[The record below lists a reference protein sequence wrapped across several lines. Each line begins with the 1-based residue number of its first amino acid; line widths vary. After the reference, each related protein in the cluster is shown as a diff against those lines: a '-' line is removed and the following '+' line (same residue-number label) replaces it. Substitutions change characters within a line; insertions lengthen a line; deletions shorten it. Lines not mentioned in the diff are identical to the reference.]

1 VEAGIGSRSI
11 LATPMLKFLNRLVDS
26 NEREVRR
33 LEPIVVEINALEPE
47 YQTLSDEALRAKT
60 DEFRAQLRDALGD
73 LLVPIE
79 LRERTHRNGDAPEAD
94 VAPDDWEDDSELT
107 AADPAALAERRK
119 EQRRAELKRINEAL
133 DDLLPDAFAAVRE
146 AMSRALGK
154 RHYDVQLIGGMVL
167 HRGQIAEMKTG
178 EGKTFVAPLAAYLNA
193 LTGRGVHVVT
203 VNDYLAKRDAQ
214 WIGSV
219 FHRLGMSAGSIQHDA
234 AYVFDPTYPATDEHL
249 RDLRPVHRAEAY
261 AADVTY
267 GTNNEF
273 GFDYLRDNLVI
284 DLAERVQRG
293 HFFSI
298 VDEVDNI
305 LIDEARTPLIISGP
319 AQESADKY
327 VQFARLVPRL
337 RAEEDYILDEKFKQ
351 VAITEAGTDKMERWL
366 GVDNMFDNDFSLARH
381 LEQALK
387 AEVLY
392 KRDRDYVVK
401 DDEVVI
407 VDEFTGRL
415 MPGRRWSE
423 GLHQAVEA
431 KEGVKIQSE
440 SQTLA
445 TITFQNYFRMYDK
458 LAGMTGTAETE
469 GEEFHKIYG
478 LEVVVIPTNQPMIRD
493 DFADLVFRAQKGKW
507 NAVADEIAEEHEL
520 GRPVLV
526 GTVSVEISETLS
538 ELLKRRGIKHN
549 VLNAKFHEREAE
561 IIAQAGR
568 SGQVTIATNMA
579 GRGTD
584 ILLGGNPEM
593 LAVDLLHK
601 KGTSVLD
608 ASPEEYRTAL
618 EEAERIC
625 AEDKEKVLAAGGLH
639 IIGTERHEARR
650 IDNQLRG
657 RAGRQGDPGS
667 SRFYLSLEDDLMRRF
682 ASDRVSSIM
691 GRLGFDD
698 ETALESGMVSRTIE
712 GAQTRV
718 EGYNFD
724 TRKHVVEY
732 DDVINR
738 QRETIYHER
747 ERILRSDDLS
757 PTLLALLAEE
767 LHGLVAAATSSEF
780 AGEWNREGLRTQVIA
795 MVPSVPPADLAFID
809 ETNDAAALE
818 QQLMELVEEH
828 YARKQAEVGEEG
840 MPVLERLVLLRVIDS
855 LWIEHLTAVDDMRRG
870 IGLRA
875 YSQRDPLNEFKVEA
889 YRMFD
894 ELKTTI
900 RHDVTHT
907 IFRVTVVQPP
917 AQPTRP
923 MQESR
928 MDAGGAPETSS
939 TGTAPGSP
947 RGGATATAAGG
958 MIATASGGNGAPA
971 RPAQRGPKLGRNDL
985 CWCGSGKKYKRCH
998 GA

>member
-1 VEAGIGSRSI
+1 
-11 LATPMLKFLNRLVDS
+11 MLKFLSRLSDS

-33 LEPIVVEINALEPE
+33 FEPSVVRINELEPE
-47 YQTLSDEALRAKT
+47 YTALTDAELRAKT
-60 DEFRAQLRDALGD
+60 EQFRSRLRDALGD

-79 LRERTHRNGDAPEAD
+79 QRALTPEEAAESELI
-94 VAPDDWEDDSELT
+94 APDPTRISE
-107 AADPAALAERRK
+107 ERK
-119 EQRRAELKRINEAL
+119 EQHKRERRQIDAAL
-133 DDLLPDAFAAVRE
+133 EELLPEAFAAVRE
-146 AMSRALGK
+146 AMRRALAK

-167 HRGQIAEMKTG
+167 HAGAIAEMKTG
-178 EGKTFVAPLAAYLNA
+178 EGKTFVAPLAAYLNG

-214 WIGSV
+214 WIGQV
-219 FHRLGMSAGSIQHDA
+219 FWQLGMSVGSIQHEA
-234 AYVFDPTYPATDEHL
+234 AFLVDPDYPQTDEHL
-249 RDLRPVHRAEAY
+249 RNLRPVDRAEAY

-273 GFDYLRDNLVI
+273 GFDYLRDNLVV
-284 DLAERVQRG
+284 DLGARVQRG
-293 HFFSI
+293 HFFAI

-305 LIDEARTPLIISGP
+305 LIDEARTPLIISG
-319 AQESADKY
+319 AAEESADKY

-337 RAEEDYILDEKFKQ
+337 RAEEDYIIDEKFRQ
-351 VAITEAGTDKMERWL
+351 VAISEAGTEKMERWL
-366 GVDNMFDNDFSLARH
+366 GVENLFDNDFSMARH

-387 AEVLY
+387 AEALY

-401 DDEVVI
+401 DGEVVI

-440 SQTLA
+440 SRTLA

-469 GEEFHKIYG
+469 AEEFHKIYD
-478 LEVVVIPTNQPMIRD
+478 LEVIAVPTNRPMIRD
-493 DFADLVFRAQKGKW
+493 DFADLVFASQKGKW
-507 NAVADEIAEEHEL
+507 QAVVDEIVEEHEG

-526 GTVSVEISETLS
+526 GTISVEVSEMLG
-538 ELLKRRGIKHN
+538 EMLKRRGVKHS
-549 VLNAKFHEREAE
+549 VLNAKFHEKEAE
-561 IIAQAGR
+561 IVAQAGH
-568 SGQVTIATNMA
+568 SSSVTIATNMA

-593 LAVDLLHK
+593 LAADLLHK
-601 KGTSVLD
+601 KGLTVID
-608 ASPEEYRTAL
+608 ASPEQYAAAL
-618 EEAERIC
+618 AEADRLC
-625 AEDKEKVLAAGGLH
+625 AEDRDRVIAAGGLH
-639 IIGTERHEARR
+639 IVGTERHEARR

-667 SRFYLSLEDDLMRRF
+667 TRFYLSLEDDLMRRF
-682 ASDRVSSIM
+682 ASDRVQSIM
-691 GRLGFDD
+691 RTLGFND
-698 ETALESGMVSRTIE
+698 ETALESRMVSRTIE

-718 EGYNFD
+718 EGFNFD

-747 ERILRSDDLS
+747 ERILRSDDLAS
-757 PTLLALLAEE
+757 TVLAMLDDEVSAIVAE
-767 LHGLVAAATSSEF
+767 HTVGEF
-780 AGEWNREGLRTQVIA
+780 AAEWNRDGLKSRLLAIVPNLDPRQLAAIDD
-795 MVPSVPPADLAFID
+795 MVDPEMV
-809 ETNDAAALE
+809 AAELRG
-818 QQLMELVEEH
+818 LVEAA
-828 YARKQAEVGEEG
+828 YQAKRAEAGDEG
-840 MPVLERLVLLRVIDS
+840 MLVLERLVLLRVIDS
-855 LWIEHLTAVDDMRRG
+855 LWVEHLTAVDDMRRG

-900 RHDVTHT
+900 RHDITHT
-907 IFRVTVVQPP
+907 IFRVTLTREPLQRPP
-917 AQPTRP
+917 RP
-923 MQESR
+923 MMESR
-928 MDAGGAPETSS
+928 PDV
-939 TGTAPGSP
+939 TGTGS
-947 RGGATATAAGG
+947 AAAAATAA
-958 MIATASGGNGAPA
+958 TSGNGNAPA
-971 RPAQRGPKLGRNDL
+971 GTPKKAGQKIGRNDP
-985 CWCGSGKKYKRCH
+985 CWCGSGKKFKRCH

>member
-1 VEAGIGSRSI
+1 
-11 LATPMLKFLNRLVDS
+11 MMKFLSRLTDS
-26 NEREVRR
+26 NDREVRR
-33 LEPIVVEINALEPE
+33 LEPIVAEINALEPQFE
-47 YQTLSDEALRAKT
+47 ALSDAELRAKT
-60 DEFRAQLRDALGD
+60 DEFRARLRDELGE

-79 LRERTHRNGDAPEAD
+79 QREHRSEATDGEGPTDGEAGTDGPVSTNALGGNGTG
-94 VAPDDWEDDSELT
+94 PDEWEDSELT
-107 AADPAALAERRK
+107 APDPTALAERRK
-119 EQRRAELKRINEAL
+119 EQRKRELKRINEAL
-133 DDLLPDAFAAVRE
+133 DELLPEAFAAVRE
-146 AMSRALGK
+146 AMRRALGK
-154 RHYDVQLIGGMVL
+154 RHFDVQLIGGMVL
-167 HRGQIAEMKTG
+167 HRGAIAEMKTG
-178 EGKTFVAPLAAYLNA
+178 EGKTFVAPLAAYLNG

-214 WIGSV
+214 WIGQV
-219 FHRLGMSAGSIQHDA
+219 FWQLGMSAGTIQHDA
-234 AYVFDPTYPATDEHL
+234 AYVFDPQYPATDERL
-249 RDLRPVHRAEAY
+249 RDLRPVPRQEAY

-284 DLAERVQRG
+284 DLNARVQRG
-293 HFFSI
+293 HFFAI

-305 LIDEARTPLIISGP
+305 LIDEARTPLIISGQ
-319 AQESADKY
+319 AEESADKY

-337 RAEEDYILDEKFKQ
+337 KAVEDYILDEKFRQ
-351 VAITEAGTDKMERWL
+351 VAITEAGTDKMEHWL
-366 GVDNMFDNDFSLARH
+366 GVENMFDNDFSLARH

-392 KRDRDYVVK
+392 HRDRDYVIK
-401 DDEVVI
+401 DGEVII

-440 SQTLA
+440 SMTLA

-469 GEEFHKIYG
+469 AEEFNKIYG
-478 LEVVVIPTNQPMIRD
+478 LEVVVVPTNQPMVRD
-493 DFADLVFRAQKGKW
+493 DFADLVFRTQNGKW
-507 NAVADEIAEEHEL
+507 NAVVDEIVEEHDR

-526 GTVSVEISETLS
+526 GTVSVEISELLS
-538 ELLKRRGIKHN
+538 ELLKRRGLKHS
-549 VLNAKFHEREAE
+549 VLNAKFHEKEAE
-561 IIAQAGR
+561 IVAQAGR
-568 SGQVTIATNMA
+568 SDAVTIATNMA

-584 ILLGGNPEM
+584 IILGGNPEM
-593 LAVDLLHK
+593 LAAELLHK
-601 KGTSVLD
+601 RGTNVLE
-608 ASPEEYRTAL
+608 ATPEQYQSAL
-618 EEAERIC
+618 EEAQRLC
-625 AEDKEKVLAAGGLH
+625 AEDRERVIAAGGLH

-657 RAGRQGDPGS
+657 RSGRQGDSGS

-682 ASDRVSSIM
+682 ASERVSAIM

-712 GAQTRV
+712 SAQSRV

-747 ERILRSDDLS
+747 ERILRSLDLA
-757 PTLLALLAEE
+757 PTLLTMLTDE
-767 LHGLVAAATSSEF
+767 LQSLVAASTSSEF
-780 AGEWNREGLRTQVIA
+780 AGEWNRDGLKAQLTV
-795 MVPSVPPADLAFID
+795 MLPTLTPAQLRPVD
-809 ETNDAAALE
+809 ELNDPAQLEAALAELLEE
-818 QQLMELVEEH
+818 QYE
-828 YARKQAEVGEEG
+828 RKREEVGEDG
-840 MPVLERLVLLRVIDS
+840 MRVLERLVLLRVIDS
-855 LWIEHLTAVDDMRRG
+855 LWVEHLTAVDDMRRG

-907 IFRVTVVQPP
+907 IFRVTVTSEP
-917 AQPTRP
+917 APAPRQR
-923 MQESR
+923 MLESR
-928 MDAGGAPETSS
+928 PDV
-939 TGTAPGSP
+939 TGTVAAGAI
-947 RGGATATAAGG
+947 GTAATTATATVT
-958 MIATASGGNGAPA
+958 MSGNGSG
-971 RPAQRGPKLGRNDL
+971 AQPIRAGRKIGRNDP
-985 CWCGSGKKYKRCH
+985 CWCGSGKKFKRCH

>member
-1 VEAGIGSRSI
+1 
-11 LATPMLKFLNRLVDS
+11 MMKFLTRLVDS

-33 LEPIVVEINALEPE
+33 LEPTVAEINALEDE
-47 YQTLSDEALRAKT
+47 YRALSDDALRAKT
-60 DEFRAQLRDALGD
+60 VEFREHLADRLGD
-73 LLVPIE
+73 LLVPME
-79 LRERTHRNGDAPEAD
+79 LRTAAGGETNGHEPALDEGLAG
-94 VAPDDWEDDSELT
+94 WEEDSELT
-107 AADPAALAERRK
+107 AADPTRLSERRK
-119 EQRRAELKRINEAL
+119 EQRKRELKQINEAL
-133 DDLLPDAFAAVRE
+133 DEILPEAFAAVRE
-146 AMSRALGK
+146 AMDRALRK
-154 RHYDVQLIGGMVL
+154 RHYDVQLVGGIVL

-178 EGKTFVAPLAAYLNA
+178 EGKTFVAPLAAYLNG

-219 FHRLGMSAGSIQHDA
+219 FHRLGMSVGSIQHDA
-234 AYVFDPTYPATDEHL
+234 AYIFDPDFPATDEHL
-249 RDLRPVHRAEAY
+249 RDLRPVSRGEAY

-284 DLAERVQRG
+284 DLRERVQRG

-305 LIDEARTPLIISGP
+305 LIDEARTPLIISGT

-337 RAEEDYILDEKFKQ
+337 KAEEDYILDEKFRQ

-392 KRDRDYVVK
+392 HRDRDYVVK
-401 DDEVVI
+401 DGEVVI

-469 GEEFHKIYG
+469 AEEFAKIYD
-478 LEVVVIPTNQPMIRD
+478 LEVVVIPTNRPMIRD
-493 DFADLVFRAQKGKW
+493 DFADLVFRSQKGKW
-507 NAVADEIAEEHEL
+507 NAVADEIAEEHAT

-526 GTVSVEISETLS
+526 GTVSVEISELLS
-538 ELLKRRGIKHN
+538 DILKRRGIKHN

-568 SGQVTIATNMA
+568 SGAVTIATNMA

-593 LAVDLLHK
+593 LASEILHK
-601 KGTSVLD
+601 RGLNVLE
-608 ASPEEYRTAL
+608 ASREEYQSAL
-618 EEAERIC
+618 EEAERVC
-625 AEDKEKVLAAGGLH
+625 AEDRERVLAAGGLH
-639 IIGTERHEARR
+639 ILGTERHDARR

-657 RAGRQGDPGS
+657 RSGRQGDPGS

-682 ASDRVSSIM
+682 ASERVSSIM

-698 ETALESGMVSRTIE
+698 DTALESGMVSRTIE

-718 EGYNFD
+718 EGFNFD

-747 ERILRSDDLS
+747 ERILRSDGLS
-757 PTLLALLAEE
+757 TTILEMLSDE
-767 LHGLVAAATSSEF
+767 LHALTTAATGSDY
-780 AGEWNREGLRTQVIA
+780 AGDWNRDGLKAQVIA
-795 MVPSVPPADLAFID
+795 MVPTITEAELHAVDTTTDPVG
-809 ETNDAAALE
+809 LE
-818 QQLMELVEEH
+818 QDLMALVEEH
-828 YARKQAEVGEEG
+828 YERKRVEVGEQG
-840 MPVLERLVLLRVIDS
+840 MPVLERLVLLRVIDA
-855 LWIEHLTAVDDMRRG
+855 LWVEHLTAVDDMRRG

-889 YRMFD
+889 YRMFE
-894 ELKTTI
+894 ELKATI

-907 IFRVTVVQPP
+907 IFRVTVVQQP
-917 AQPTRP
+917 AQPVRH

-928 MDAGGAPETSS
+928 PDVTGGQPATTGGTSTSAEGAMAAGVSATSAA
-939 TGTAPGSP
+939 GVVPP
-947 RGGATATAAGG
+947 QQPVRGG
-958 MIATASGGNGAPA
+958 
-971 RPAQRGPKLGRNDL
+971 PKIGRNDP

>member
-1 VEAGIGSRSI
+1 
-11 LATPMLKFLNRLVDS
+11 MLKFFSRLTDS
-26 NEREVRR
+26 NDREVRR
-33 LEPIVVEINALEPE
+33 LQPLVDRINELEPE
-47 YQTLSDEALRAKT
+47 FTALSDAELRSKT
-60 DEFRAQLRDALGD
+60 DEFRARLREDAGE
-73 LLVPIE
+73 LLTPIE
-79 LRERTHRNGDAPEAD
+79 LRDVPEGEEEETEL
-94 VAPDDWEDDSELT
+94 VGSEL
-107 AADPAALAERRK
+107 ARHSEERK
-119 EQRRAELKRINEAL
+119 EQRKQERKEIDAALNE
-133 DDLLPDAFAAVRE
+133 LLPEAFAAVRE
-146 AMSRALGK
+146 AMRRALGK
-154 RHYDVQLIGGMVL
+154 RHYDVQLLGGMVL
-167 HRGQIAEMKTG
+167 HSGAIAEMKTG
-178 EGKTFVAPLAAYLNA
+178 EGKTFVAPLAAYLNG

-214 WIGSV
+214 WIGEV
-219 FHRLGMSAGSIQHDA
+219 FHKLDMSVGSIQHESA
-234 AYVFDPTYPATDEHL
+234 FVFDPDFPQTDERL
-249 RDLRPVHRAEAY
+249 RNLRPVGRQEAY

-284 DLAERVQRG
+284 DLGNRVQRG

-319 AQESADKY
+319 AEESAEKY
-327 VQFARLVPRL
+327 VQFARLAPRL
-337 RAEEDYILDEKFKQ
+337 QAEEDYILDEKFKQ

-366 GVDNMFDNDFSLARH
+366 GVDNLFGDDFSNARH
-381 LEQALK
+381 LDQALK

-401 DDEVVI
+401 DGEVVI

-440 SQTLA
+440 SRTLA

-469 GEEFHKIYG
+469 AEEFAKIYE
-478 LEVVVIPTNQPMIRD
+478 LEVVVIPTNRPMVRGD
-493 DFADLVFRAQKGKW
+493 YADLVYRSQKGKW
-507 NAVADEIAEEHEL
+507 NAVVEEIAEEHEA

-526 GTVSVEISETLS
+526 GTVSVAISEMLGDM
-538 ELLKRRGIKHN
+538 LKRRGIKHS
-549 VLNAKFHEREAE
+549 VLNAKFHEKEAE
-561 IIAQAGR
+561 IVAQAGR
-568 SGQVTIATNMA
+568 SGAVTIATNMA

-584 ILLGGNPEM
+584 IILGGNPEV
-593 LAVDLLHK
+593 LAAEILHR
-601 KGTSVLD
+601 KGTNILE
-608 ASPEEYRTAL
+608 ASREEYAAAL
-618 EEAERIC
+618 AEADQVC
-625 AEDKEKVLAAGGLH
+625 AEDREKVLAAGGLH
-639 IIGTERHEARR
+639 IVGTERHEARR

-657 RAGRQGDPGS
+657 RSGRQGDPGS

-724 TRKHVVEY
+724 ARKHVVQY

-747 ERILRSDDLS
+747 ERILRAHDLA
-757 PTLLALLAEE
+757 PTVLAMLEDEVRSVVLEHTAADSAE
-767 LHGLVAAATSSEF
+767 
-780 AGEWNREGLRTQVIA
+780 EWNRDGLKARLQQMIPTLQA
-795 MVPSVPPADLAFID
+795 SELAAID
-809 ETNDAAALE
+809 EERNGAELAEGMVEAAVAAY
-818 QQLMELVEEH
+818 QRKREET
-828 YARKQAEVGEEG
+828 GEEG
-840 MPVLERLVLLRVIDS
+840 MRVLERLVLLRVIDT
-855 LWIEHLTAVDDMRRG
+855 LWVEHLTAVDDMRRG

-894 ELKTTI
+894 ELKATI
-900 RHDVTHT
+900 RLDVSNTV
-907 IFRVTVVQPP
+907 FRVTVAREPMMQQPR
-917 AQPTRP
+917 QMNEGRLE
-923 MQESR
+923 M
-928 MDAGGAPETSS
+928 GGA
-939 TGTAPGSP
+939 A
-947 RGGATATAAGG
+947 AAAGG
-958 MIATASGGNGAPA
+958 SAAGAAVATASAGGNGNATSQNRQPA
-971 RPAQRGPKLGRNDL
+971 RSGPKVGRNDP
-985 CWCGSGKKYKRCH
+985 CWCGSGKKFKRCH

>member
-1 VEAGIGSRSI
+1 
-11 LATPMLKFLNRLVDS
+11 MLKFLNRLVDS

-33 LEPIVVEINALEPE
+33 LEPIVTEINALEPE
-47 YQTLSDEALRAKT
+47 YQALSDEALRAKT
-60 DEFRAQLRDALGD
+60 EEFRAQLRDALGD
-73 LLVPIE
+73 LLIPIE
-79 LRERTHRNGDAPEAD
+79 LREHPHRNGDSPEAD
-94 VAPDDWEDDSELT
+94 VAADDWEDDSELT
-107 AADPAALAERRK
+107 ASDPAALAERRK
-119 EQRRAELKRINEAL
+119 EQRKGELKQINEAL
-133 DDLLPDAFAAVRE
+133 DDVLPDAFAAVRE
-146 AMSRALGK
+146 AMTRALGK

-219 FHRLGMSAGSIQHDA
+219 FDRLGMSVGSIQHDA
-234 AYVFDPTYPATDEHL
+234 AYVFDPTYPATDERL
-249 RDLRPVHRAEAY
+249 RDLRPVPRADAY

-273 GFDYLRDNLVI
+273 GFDNLRDNLVI
-284 DLAERVQRG
+284 DLRERVQHG

-305 LIDEARTPLIISGP
+305 LIDEARTPLIISGT

-337 RAEEDYILDEKFKQ
+337 RPEEDYILDEKFKQ

-392 KRDRDYVVK
+392 KRDRDYVIK
-401 DDEVVI
+401 DGEVII

-445 TITFQNYFRMYDK
+445 TVTFQNYFRMYDK

-507 NAVADEIAEEHEL
+507 NAVADEIAEEHER

-526 GTVSVEISETLS
+526 GTVSVEISEMLS

-568 SGQVTIATNMA
+568 SGAVTIATNMA

-593 LAVDLLHK
+593 LAAELLHK

-608 ASPEEYRTAL
+608 APPEEYQAAL
-618 EEAERIC
+618 AEAERVC
-625 AEDKEKVLAAGGLH
+625 AEDKEKVLGAGGLH
-639 IIGTERHEARR
+639 ILGTERHEARR

-691 GRLGFDD
+691 ARLGFDD

-747 ERILRSDDLS
+747 ERILRSTDLA
-757 PTLLALLAEE
+757 PTLLGLFSDE
-767 LHGLVAAATSSEF
+767 LHGLVSAATTSEF
-780 AGEWNREGLRTQVIA
+780 AGEWNRDGLKTQIQA
-795 MVPSVPPADLAFID
+795 MVPSITPAELAFVD
-809 ETNDAAALE
+809 EENDAAVLE
-818 QQLMELVEEH
+818 RQLDELVEEQ
-828 YARKQAEVGEEG
+828 YARKQEELGEQG

-855 LWIEHLTAVDDMRRG
+855 LWIEHLTAVDDMRRA

-889 YRMFD
+889 YGMFD
-894 ELKTTI
+894 ELKATI

-907 IFRVTVVQPP
+907 LFRVTVVQEPTP
-917 AQPTRP
+917 AARP
-923 MQESR
+923 MQEIR
-928 MDAGGAPETSS
+928 QEPAGPGGALPDGTRTAQAGG
-939 TGTAPGSP
+939 
-947 RGGATATAAGG
+947 TATAAGG
-958 MIATASGGNGAPA
+958 IVASASNGNGDTAG
-971 RPAQRGPKLGRNDL
+971 RPVQRGPKIGRNDL

>member
-1 VEAGIGSRSI
+1 
-11 LATPMLKFLNRLVDS
+11 MMKFLSRLVDS

-33 LEPIVVEINALEPE
+33 LEPLVAEINALADE
-47 YQTLSDEALRAKT
+47 YRALSDDALMAKT
-60 DEFRAQLRDALGD
+60 AEFREHLAERLGD

-79 LRERTHRNGDAPEAD
+79 LRAHGGAETNGHQPALDGDLA
-94 VAPDDWEDDSELT
+94 DWEEDSELT
-107 AADPAALAERRK
+107 AADPARISERRK
-119 EQRRAELKRINEAL
+119 EQRKRELKQINEAL
-133 DDLLPDAFAAVRE
+133 DEILPEAFAAVRE
-146 AMSRALGK
+146 AMDRALAK
-154 RHYDVQLIGGMVL
+154 RHYDVQLVGGMVL

-178 EGKTFVAPLAAYLNA
+178 EGKTFVAPLAAYLNG

-219 FHRLGMSAGSIQHDA
+219 FHRLGMSVGSIQHDA
-234 AYVFDPTYPATDEHL
+234 AYVFDPSFPATDERL
-249 RDLRPVHRAEAY
+249 RDLRPVARGDAY

-273 GFDYLRDNLVI
+273 GFDYLRDNLVV
-284 DLAERVQRG
+284 DLRERVQRG

-305 LIDEARTPLIISGP
+305 LIDEARTPLIISGTG
-319 AQESADKY
+319 QESADKY

-337 RAEEDYILDEKFKQ
+337 KAEEDYILDEKFKQ

-392 KRDRDYVVK
+392 HRDRDYVVK
-401 DDEVVI
+401 DGEVII

-431 KEGVKIQSE
+431 KEGVKVQSE

-469 GEEFHKIYG
+469 AEEFAKIYE
-478 LEVVVIPTNQPMIRD
+478 LEVVVIPTNKPMIRD
-493 DFADLVFRAQKGKW
+493 DFADLVFRSQKGKW
-507 NAVADEIAEEHEL
+507 NAAADEIAEEHEK

-526 GTVSVEISETLS
+526 GTVSVEISEMLS
-538 ELLKRRGIKHN
+538 EMLKRRGIKHN

-561 IIAQAGR
+561 IVAQAGR
-568 SGQVTIATNMA
+568 SGAVTIATNMA

-584 ILLGGNPEM
+584 ILLGGNPEV
-593 LAVDLLHK
+593 LASELLHK
-601 KGTSVLD
+601 RDLNVLE
-608 ASPEEYRTAL
+608 ASPEEYQAAL
-618 EEAERIC
+618 AEAERVC

-639 IIGTERHEARR
+639 IVGTERHEARR

-657 RAGRQGDPGS
+657 RSGRQGDPGS

-682 ASDRVSSIM
+682 ASERVSSIM
-691 GRLGFDD
+691 ARLGFDD
-698 ETALESGMVSRTIE
+698 DTALESGMVSRTIE

-718 EGYNFD
+718 EGFNFD

-747 ERILRSDDLS
+747 ERILRSENLS
-757 PTLLALLAEE
+757 PTVLAMLADD
-767 LHGLVAAATSSEF
+767 LHGLVISATTSEY
-780 AGEWNREGLRTQVIA
+780 AGDWNRDGLKAQVIA
-795 MVPSVPPADLAFID
+795 MVPTVTEADLSFID
-809 ETNDAAALE
+809 TINDPLGLE
-818 QQLMELVEEH
+818 QELMALVEEH
-828 YARKQAEVGEEG
+828 YERKRTEVGEEG
-840 MPVLERLVLLRVIDS
+840 MPVLERLVLLRVIDA
-855 LWIEHLTAVDDMRRG
+855 LWVEHLTAVDDMRRG

-894 ELKTTI
+894 ELKATI

-907 IFRVTVVQPP
+907 IFRVTVVQQPP
-917 AQPTRP
+917 ALPARR

-928 MDAGGAPETSS
+928 PDVTGTGPAGAAGATSTSAGGAVAA
-939 TGTAPGSP
+939 GVSP
-947 RGGATATAAGG
+947 AAAAGVVPPPQPVRGG
-958 MIATASGGNGAPA
+958 
-971 RPAQRGPKLGRNDL
+971 PKVGRNDP

>member
-1 VEAGIGSRSI
+1 
-11 LATPMLKFLNRLVDS
+11 MKFFTRLVDS
-26 NEREVRR
+26 NDREVRR
-33 LEPIVVEINALEPE
+33 LEPLVARINELEPE
-47 YQTLSDEALRAKT
+47 FESLSDADLRGSTEKLRA
-60 DEFRAQLRDALGD
+60 RLRNELGE
-73 LLVPIE
+73 LLMPIE
-79 LRERTHRNGDAPEAD
+79 LRE
-94 VAPDDWEDDSELT
+94 VAPGEEEETEL
-107 AADPAALAERRK
+107 AGGDPARHSEERK
-119 EQRRAELKRINEAL
+119 EQRKAERAQIDAAL
-133 DDLLPDAFAAVRE
+133 DEILPEAFAAVRE
-146 AMSRALGK
+146 AMKRALGK
-154 RHYDVQLIGGMVL
+154 RHYDVQLVGGMVL
-167 HRGQIAEMKTG
+167 HRGAIAEMKTG
-178 EGKTFVAPLAAYLNA
+178 EGKTFVAPLAAYLNG

-214 WIGSV
+214 WIGQV
-219 FHRLGMSAGSIQHDA
+219 FWQLGMSVGSIQHDT
-234 AYVFDPTYPATDEHL
+234 AYLFDPDFPQTDERL
-249 RDLRPVHRAEAY
+249 RNLRPVPRLEAY
-261 AADVTY
+261 EADVTY

-284 DLAERVQRG
+284 DLAQRVQRD
-293 HFFSI
+293 HFYAI

-305 LIDEARTPLIISGP
+305 LIDEARTPLIISGQ
-319 AQESADKY
+319 AEESADKY
-327 VQFARLVPRL
+327 VQFARLTPRL
-337 RAEEDYILDEKFKQ
+337 KAVEDYILDEKFKQ

-366 GVDNMFDNDFSLARH
+366 GVDNLFGNDFSLSRH

-392 KRDRDYVVK
+392 QRDRDYVIK
-401 DDEVVI
+401 DGEVVI

-440 SQTLA
+440 SRTLA
-445 TITFQNYFRMYDK
+445 TVTFQNYFRMYDK

-469 GEEFHKIYG
+469 AEEFSKIYG
-478 LEVVVIPTNQPMIRD
+478 LEVVVVPTNRDMVRD
-493 DFADLVFRAQKGKW
+493 DFADLVFRNQKGKW
-507 NAVADEIAEEHEL
+507 NAVIDEIVEEHEK

-526 GTVSVEISETLS
+526 GTISVAVSEMLG
-538 ELLKRRGIKHN
+538 ELLTRRGVKHS
-549 VLNAKFHEREAE
+549 VLNAKFHEHEAE
-561 IIAQAGR
+561 IVAQAGR
-568 SGQVTIATNMA
+568 SGAVTIATNMA

-593 LAVDLLHK
+593 LAADLLHK
-601 KGTSVLD
+601 AGTNVLE
-608 ASPEEYRTAL
+608 ASPEQYQAAL
-618 EEAERIC
+618 AEADQIC
-625 AEDKEKVLAAGGLH
+625 AEDRDKVIGAGGLH
-639 IIGTERHEARR
+639 IVGTERHDARR

-657 RAGRQGDPGS
+657 RSGRQGDPGS

-682 ASDRVSSIM
+682 ASDRVSGIM

-724 TRKHVVEY
+724 ARKHVVEY

-747 ERILRSDDLS
+747 ERILRSKDLS
-757 PTLLALLAEE
+757 PTILAMLDDEVRGLVLDHTGGDGPNEWNRAGLKATLTTMAPELPPATLATVDEATDANLLAETVVDA
-767 LHGLVAAATSSEF
+767 VAEAY
-780 AGEWNREGLRTQVIA
+780 
-795 MVPSVPPADLAFID
+795 
-809 ETNDAAALE
+809 E
-818 QQLMELVEEH
+818 QKRQTT
-828 YARKQAEVGEEG
+828 GEEG
-840 MPVLERLVLLRVIDS
+840 IGVLERIVLLRVIDS
-855 LWIEHLTAVDDMRRG
+855 LWVEHLTAVDDMRRG

-907 IFRVTVVQPP
+907 VFRVSVAREP
-917 AQPTRP
+917 AQQQTPRRVTEGRIDLATGALAA
-923 MQESR
+923 
-928 MDAGGAPETSS
+928 DAAATS
-939 TGTAPGSP
+939 GN
-947 RGGATATAAGG
+947 
-958 MIATASGGNGAPA
+958 GNGAGPA
-971 RPAQRGPKLGRNDL
+971 NANQPVKAGPKLGRNDP

>member
-1 VEAGIGSRSI
+1 
-11 LATPMLKFLNRLVDS
+11 MMKFLSRLVDS

-33 LEPIVVEINALEPE
+33 LEPILTEINALADE
-47 YQTLSDEALRAKT
+47 YRALSDDALVAKT
-60 DEFRAQLRDALGD
+60 SEFREHLSERLGD
-73 LLVPIE
+73 LLVPME
-79 LRERTHRNGDAPEAD
+79 LRTSATAATNGHGPDLDGDLEA
-94 VAPDDWEDDSELT
+94 WEEDSELT
-107 AADPAALAERRK
+107 AADPSKISERRK
-119 EQRRAELKRINEAL
+119 EQRKRELKEINEAL
-133 DDLLPDAFAAVRE
+133 EEVLPEAFAAVRE
-146 AMSRALGK
+146 AMSRALDK
-154 RHYDVQLIGGMVL
+154 RHYDVQLIGGIVL

-178 EGKTFVAPLAAYLNA
+178 EGKTFVAPLAAYLNG

-219 FHRLGMSAGSIQHDA
+219 FHRLGMSVGSIQHDA
-234 AYVFDPTYPATDEHL
+234 AYVFDPAYPATDERL
-249 RDLRPVHRAEAY
+249 RDLRPVSRAEAY

-284 DLAERVQRG
+284 DLRERVQRG

-305 LIDEARTPLIISGP
+305 LIDEARTPLIISGTGE
-319 AQESADKY
+319 ESADKY

-337 RAEEDYILDEKFKQ
+337 KAEEDYILDEKFKQ

-392 KRDRDYVVK
+392 HRDRDYVVK
-401 DDEVVI
+401 DGEVVI

-469 GEEFHKIYG
+469 AEEFAKIYN
-478 LEVVVIPTNQPMIRD
+478 LEVVVIPTNQPMVRD
-493 DFADLVFRAQKGKW
+493 DFADLVFRSQKGKW
-507 NAVADEIAEEHEL
+507 NAVADEIAEEHER

-526 GTVSVEISETLS
+526 GTVSVEISEMLS
-538 ELLKRRGIKHN
+538 EMLKRRGIKHN

-561 IIAQAGR
+561 IVAQAGR
-568 SGQVTIATNMA
+568 SDAVTIATNMA

-584 ILLGGNPEM
+584 ILLGGNPEV
-593 LAVDLLHK
+593 LASEILHK
-601 KGTSVLD
+601 RGLNVLE
-608 ASPEEYRTAL
+608 ATPEEYHAAL
-618 EEAERIC
+618 EEAGRVC
-625 AEDKEKVLAAGGLH
+625 AADKEKVLAAGGLH
-639 IIGTERHEARR
+639 IVGTERHEARR

-657 RAGRQGDPGS
+657 RSGRQGDPGS

-682 ASDRVSSIM
+682 ASERVSGIM

-698 ETALESGMVSRTIE
+698 DTALESGMVSRTIE

-718 EGYNFD
+718 EGFNFD

-747 ERILRSDDLS
+747 ERILRAESLS
-757 PTLLALLAEE
+757 TTVLAMLGEE
-767 LHGLVAAATSSEF
+767 LHDLVTAATSSDY
-780 AGEWNREGLRTQVIA
+780 AGDWNRDGLKAQMVA
-795 MVPSVPPADLAFID
+795 MIPTISEAELRFVDDAID
-809 ETNDAAALE
+809 AGALE
-818 QQLMELVEEH
+818 QSLLELVEEQ
-828 YARKQAEVGEEG
+828 YERKRTEVGDDG
-840 MPVLERLVLLRVIDS
+840 MPVLERLVLLRVIDA
-855 LWIEHLTAVDDMRRG
+855 LWVEHLTAVDDMRRG

-875 YSQRDPLNEFKVEA
+875 YSQRDPLDEFKIEA

-894 ELKTTI
+894 ELKATI

-907 IFRVTVVQPP
+907 IFRVTVVQQPPTPP
-917 AQPTRP
+917 ARR

-928 MDAGGAPETSS
+928 PDVSGTGPDGSSGPATSTSAGVTAGGL
-939 TGTAPGSP
+939 
-947 RGGATATAAGG
+947 AAGG
-958 MIATASGGNGAPA
+958 MVPPQPA
-971 RPAQRGPKLGRNDL
+971 RSGPKIGRNDP
-985 CWCGSGKKYKRCH
+985 CWCGSGKKFKRCH

>member
-1 VEAGIGSRSI
+1 
-11 LATPMLKFLNRLVDS
+11 MLKFLSRLTDS

-33 LEPIVVEINALEPE
+33 LQPLVDQVNELEPE
-47 YQTLSDEALRAKT
+47 YLALSDAELMART
-60 DEFRAQLRDALGD
+60 DAFRARLQDELGE
-73 LLVPIE
+73 LLTPIE
-79 LRERTHRNGDAPEAD
+79 LRDVPVDEEEETELVGD
-94 VAPDDWEDDSELT
+94 
-107 AADPAALAERRK
+107 DPARHSEERKQQRK
-119 EQRRAELKRINEAL
+119 DERQQIDAAL
-133 DDLLPDAFAAVRE
+133 DEILPEAFAAVRE
-146 AMSRALGK
+146 AMRRALGK
-154 RHYDVQLIGGMVL
+154 RHYDVQLLGGMVL
-167 HRGQIAEMKTG
+167 HQGAIAEMKTG
-178 EGKTFVAPLAAYLNA
+178 EGKTFVAPLAAYLNG

-214 WIGSV
+214 WIGEV
-219 FHRLGMSAGSIQHDA
+219 FHKLGMSVGSIQHDA
-234 AYVFDPTYPATDEHL
+234 AYLFDPDFPQTDEHL
-249 RDLRPVHRAEAY
+249 RNLRPVPRQDAY

-284 DLAERVQRG
+284 DLPNRVQRS
-293 HFFSI
+293 HFFAI

-319 AQESADKY
+319 AEESADKY
-327 VQFARLVPRL
+327 IQFARLTPRL
-337 RAEEDYILDEKFKQ
+337 KAEEDYILDEKFKQ

-366 GVDNMFDNDFSLARH
+366 GVDNLFGNDFSMARH
-381 LEQALK
+381 LDQALK

-392 KRDRDYVVK
+392 KRDRDYVIK
-401 DDEVVI
+401 DGEVII

-440 SQTLA
+440 SRTLA

-458 LAGMTGTAETE
+458 LSGMTGTAETE
-469 GEEFHKIYG
+469 AEEFAKIYQ
-478 LEVVVIPTNQPMIRD
+478 LEVVVIPTNRPMVRAD
-493 DFADLVFRAQKGKW
+493 YADLVYRSQKGKW
-507 NAVADEIAEEHEL
+507 NAVVDEIVEEHEA

-526 GTVSVEISETLS
+526 GTVSVAISEMLS
-538 ELLKRRGIKHN
+538 DMLKRRGIKHN
-549 VLNAKFHEREAE
+549 VLNAKFHEKEAE
-561 IIAQAGR
+561 IVAQAGR
-568 SGQVTIATNMA
+568 SSAVTIATNMA

-584 ILLGGNPEM
+584 ILLGGNPEVM
-593 LAVDLLHK
+593 ASELLHK
-601 KGTSVLD
+601 RGTNVLEAAPD
-608 ASPEEYRTAL
+608 EYAAAL
-618 EEAERIC
+618 AEADQSC
-625 AEDKEKVLAAGGLH
+625 AADREKVLAAGGLH
-639 IIGTERHEARR
+639 ILGTERHEARR

-682 ASDRVSSIM
+682 ASDRVGSIM
-691 GRLGFDD
+691 RRLGFDD

-724 TRKHVVEY
+724 ARKHVVEY

-747 ERILRSDDLS
+747 ERILRSKDLAPTILAMLEDEIRALIVEHTAGAPPDEWIREALKARVQQMM
-757 PTLLALLAEE
+757 PTLEPGELAELDEAQDSLALADAMVEAS
-767 LHGLVAAATSSEF
+767 VAAYERK
-780 AGEWNREGLRTQVIA
+780 REETGDEA
-795 MVPSVPPADLAFID
+795 M
-809 ETNDAAALE
+809 
-818 QQLMELVEEH
+818 
-828 YARKQAEVGEEG
+828 R
-840 MPVLERLVLLRVIDS
+840 VLERLVLLRVIDT
-855 LWIEHLTAVDDMRRG
+855 LWVEHLTAIDDMRRG

-894 ELKTTI
+894 ELKSTI
-900 RHDVTHT
+900 RRDVSNT
-907 IFRVTVVQPP
+907 IFRVTVTREPVT
-917 AQPTRP
+917 AQPR
-923 MQESR
+923 R
-928 MDAGGAPETSS
+928 MTEGRLETQ
-939 TGTAPGSP
+939 
-947 RGGATATAAGG
+947 ATATSAGAL
-958 MIATASGGNGAPA
+958 ATATTSGGGGNGAGNASSAHAAPQPVRA
-971 RPAQRGPKLGRNDL
+971 GPKVGRNDP